1 MAKAWFDYLPE
12 PEYRRVFDTKRFRDA
27 TEPSD
32 EEKQS
37 WTQKAIQKFREATQA
52 AEDKR
57 MSQALE
63 ARQREEAKV
72 PAVQP
77 LGIEARAIP
86 APRAPMTADIQ
97 KFREATEEKRAATG
111 RGIVSG
117 IGAVTERVGSK
128 VQAAREAM
136 LNPEVPVI
144 PSKHPGATEKFATEF
159 RKRLE
164 LTKGYLIKY
173 VQAGRM
179 TEEEAQASWET
190 APQKTLDDMAPST
203 DKGRRFQGLSL
214 SDIGLGTFMGRKITM
229 NDIYEAEKGLLRWT
243 QTPLLPEE
251 FYTPIERVP
260 VVGEKA
266 AEVTRSLTTPIGV
279 AGTALMPEVTALM
292 TAGELAGWGLGTPI
306 EAGLEKAGLPTEVET
321 PIGTWGPRGILQLGG
336 AFAAPWAGPK
346 IAAKVAKVAASPEMA
361 ANIGNFRQGIAKA
374 FAEGEA
380 GGGRLGGKG
389 PRVPAG
395 VPLTPAEELSQLV
408 WQENTR
414 GARLSVRAAKD
425 IPEERLLTGTDA
437 LGRRTRVQGTP
448 EFLRDEVK
456 QLQADALK
464 AGERPIET
472 AGPMFAKPEPVS
484 SDIASF
490 RAATEITPGM
500 SKAERLAQW
509 KAGYK
514 PEAAAPGA
522 PTGGVPPTE
531 PPTAPQPPTGG
542 QMPERGY
549 TGAQEIIDTKEATLL
564 RPGKATQVP
573 LVRQGLSVLNPSVT
587 QERTVL
593 VAYNARRAA
602 SVSLETAW
610 NAKRAPL
617 IDELTAAWK
626 ESPAKYIGPPDRSDV
641 LKGTLADF
649 GQNPGDYTGITPRVK
664 QAVEAYRGHQDAI
677 LAEARGK
684 YGVDIQPYPVQPG
697 GFFVP
702 NVATKESLE
711 TAADTLSSNYTSS
724 SLASKFGTAK
734 TRLYESAAKRMA
746 HDPTF
751 VPETNIGTL
760 ADLHDAALARMAG
773 NETFKLGAG
782 GKMRLEVMQ
791 ETHPKLANQMLGLRQ
806 RLQSLRGTAGR
817 LDQKLD
823 DTVRSFLENP
833 DEMPLSDLAD
843 SLDVRITRGPN
854 VGKSAAEIN
863 AEIQA
868 VRQEIRQIRPAW
880 ENASIDPYVM
890 NRKTFRYYTREQSAA
905 IDKILTTKLPIG
917 QGIVD
922 MIDEIR
928 VTTFGGDISPLTI
941 QGLLGAT
948 ADPVT
953 LAFNARGIGRTL
965 ASGRTLEKLA
975 RAEPELV
982 RRYTIATG
990 RPLGQLGAE
999 FRQVA
1004 KGPERIPLGVGKA
1017 WAFVNDRTMG
1027 AVEYLR
1033 YQAWKNDSN
1042 LLQKLGGKTQ
1052 VVADAEA
1059 ANTWSKIM
1067 PALAPEER
1075 GASALQ
1081 AQLERTPIISSSFAA
1096 GPPALIKDAVSGLA
1110 KLGGS
1115 RELSPIARW
1124 QGLAGREQLA
1134 VLRLTTM
1141 AGTLATLAT
1150 LSYIAA
1156 GDSPEE
1162 AAKKVLNPAT
1172 GRFLTIATGKQGY
1185 VPVGGPF
1192 RSLIRGLAPRYVDG
1206 KLVPFAGTLQFLR
1219 GKEVPPLATTIDLVR
1234 GKDFMGRQIVQGDF
1248 PQNLLSGLWY
1258 AAERHIPLTGGAVS
1272 EKIRTG
1278 EAKLTDIGTLAR
1290 EAGTQLLGVNFY
1302 ETSPYGKL
1310 TELWTKYR
1318 SQVPVEYG
1326 SAPSDFAKAD
1336 DLQRRWFYN
1345 LPEVSGTRQA
1355 QVELAQQREQ
1365 PWGKFTQQRDTA
1377 ETEFQTR
1384 MATYTGTGPEFV
1396 AQYDE
1401 FKSEWGIRA
1410 NQFYGEM
1417 GERDTRS
1424 ANEKAADEW
1433 WAVELGYTSAGE
1445 RDWDTFFS
1453 ERKVIEDANPGLKQ
1467 WLRNREL
1474 ERWTEP
1480 QLREW
1485 VSQMFQAEDIA
1496 DEYYSIPAK
1505 IGMSAED
1512 QESVRA
1518 IMGTIQ
1524 ATASD
1529 QDVPF
1534 EIALA
1539 RSGIAPEL
1547 KSRVRRYK
1555 GLPANPARERFW
1567 LKNRDKEHLF
1577 KQFYSELPLEVPA
1590 EELVGV
1596 GQ

>member
-1 MAKAWFDYLPE
+1 MAAKWFDFLNE

-27 TEPSD
+27 TEPDD
-32 EEKQS
+32 ETKRS
-37 WTQKAIQKFREATQA
+37 WTQDAIGKFREATKA

-77 LGIEARAIP
+77 LGIEARTVP
-86 APRAPMTADIQ
+86 TPRGPMTADIQ
-97 KFREATEEKRAATG
+97 KFREATEPKEAATG
-111 RGIVSG
+111 RSILSG
-117 IGAVTERVGSK
+117 IGAVTERAG
-128 VQAAREAM
+128 AMRETAQGAI
-136 LNPEVPVI
+136 LNPEVPII
-144 PSKHPGATEKFATEF
+144 PSKHPGATEKFATDF
-159 RKRLE
+159 RTRLQDKKDT
-164 LTKGYLIKY
+164 LITLVNKGVIDE
-173 VQAGRM
+173 
-179 TEEEAQASWET
+179 TEAQRRWEQM
-190 APQKTLDDMAPST
+190 PQMVMNEIEPGGKT
-203 DKGRRFQGLSL
+203 RFGLKL
-214 SDIGLGTFMGRKITM
+214 SDIGLGNVMGREVTM
-229 NDIYEAEKGLLRWT
+229 QDVKQLEGKLARLPI
-243 QTPLLPEE
+243 TPLLPEE
-251 FYTPIERVP
+251 AYKPIERIP

-266 AEVTRSLTTPIGV
+266 AEYARGLTTPIGL
-279 AGTALMPEVTALM
+279 AGTIAFPEVTAGM
-292 TAGELAGWGLGTPI
+292 VAGGIAGYEAGKGI
-306 EAGLEKAGLPTEVET
+306 EAGLKKVGLPTTVKVGPLNVGPAGVLETAGTFVGPVLGPAVERAAV
-321 PIGTWGPRGILQLGG
+321 RG
-336 AFAAPWAGPK
+336 
-346 IAAKVAKVAASPEMA
+346 AAKVAKVAARPEIA
-361 ANIGNFRQGIAKA
+361 SFRRGIGATV
-374 FAEGEA
+374 AEEA
-380 GGGRLGGKG
+380 GGLK
-389 PRVPAG
+389 PRVPEA
-395 VPLTPAEELSQLV
+395 VPEAVS
-408 WQENTR
+408 
-414 GARLSVRAAKD
+414 
-425 IPEERLLTGTDA
+425 PE
-437 LGRRTRVQGTP
+437 
-448 EFLRDEVK
+448 
-456 QLQADALK
+456 
-464 AGERPIET
+464 
-472 AGPMFAKPEPVS
+472 
-484 SDIASF
+484 IASF

-514 PEAAAPGA
+514 PEAPAAAPEA
-522 PTGGVPPTE
+522 PVRGPQPVGKEEALARWRAGYGKPPTE
-531 PPTAPQPPTGG
+531 PPTAPPGQPPTGAAG

-573 LVRQGLSVLNPSVT
+573 LVRQGLSVLNPSVS

-602 SVSLETAW
+602 GVSLETAW
-610 NAKRAPL
+610 NARRAPL
-617 IDELTAAWK
+617 IDELQAAWK
-626 ESPAKYIGPPDRSDV
+626 EAAPKYIGPAERPDV

-649 GQNPGDYTGITPRVK
+649 GQNPADYTGATPRLK
-664 QAVEAYRGHQDAI
+664 QAVEGYKGHQDAI

-711 TAADTLSSNYTSS
+711 TAAGTLSSNYTSA

-843 SLDVRITRGPN
+843 SLDVRITRGPR
-854 VGKSAAEIN
+854 VGKSAADIN

-905 IDKILTTKLPIG
+905 IDKILTTRLPIG

-922 MIDEIR
+922 AIDEIR

-965 ASGRTLEKLA
+965 ASGRTLEELA
-975 RAEPELV
+975 RTEPELV

-999 FRQVA
+999 FRQAA
-1004 KGPERIPLGVGKA
+1004 KGPERIPGLGKI
-1017 WAFVNDRTMG
+1017 WALVNDRTMG

-1033 YQAWKNDSN
+1033 YQTWKNDSN
-1042 LLQKLGGKTQ
+1042 LLQKVGGKTQ
-1052 VVADAEA
+1052 AVADAEA

-1141 AGTLATLAT
+1141 AGTLATLTT

-1172 GRFLTIATGKQGY
+1172 GRFMSIATGKQGY
-1185 VPVGGPF
+1185 VPIGGPF

-1219 GKEVPPLATTIDLVR
+1219 GKEVPPLATITDLVR

-1258 AAERHIPLTGGAVS
+1258 AAERHMPLTGGAVS

-1278 EAKLTDIGTLAR
+1278 GAKPSDIGTLAR
-1290 EAGTQLLGVNFY
+1290 EAATQLGGVNFY
-1302 ETSPYGKL
+1302 ETSPYEKL
-1310 TELWTKYR
+1310 TELVPGWGTMTKGQR
-1318 SQVPVEYG
+1318 DEIAGQRPEVAALWNKQLQQG
-1326 SAPSDFAKAD
+1326 
-1336 DLQRRWFYN
+1336 LQRGEQWAETKQETQQAADEF
-1345 LPEVSGTRQA
+1345 GA
-1355 QVELAQQREQ
+1355 QVLAAYSK
-1365 PWGKFTQQRDTA
+1365 PGI
-1377 ETEFQTR
+1377 
-1384 MATYTGTGPEFV
+1384 TGADIMDSVTDFL
-1396 AQYDE
+1396 Q
-1401 FKSEWGIRA
+1401 KRA
-1410 NQFYGEM
+1410 NQSELRYAGVEFKNQGEDQKLLDAYYQITM
-1417 GERDTRS
+1417 PDVPTATERND
-1424 ANEKAADEW
+1424 
-1433 WAVELGYTSAGE
+1433 
-1445 RDWDTFFS
+1445 FFAQQDAF
-1453 ERKVIEDANPGLKQ
+1453 IAANPRVK
-1467 WLRNREL
+1467 EL
-1474 ERWTEP
+1474 IRQNHQAIFTDP
-1480 QLREW
+1480 QMKAL
-1485 VSQMFQAEDIA
+1485 MAEIDA
-1496 DEYYSIPAK
+1496 ARDVRSEYYSIPAK
-1505 IGMSAED
+1505 LGFSAEEEAELAPWAA
-1512 QESVRA
+1512 QAAAMKSTYHYSPRRA
-1518 IMGTIQ
+1518 LNELGLDAEL
-1524 ATASD
+1524 AT
-1529 QDVPF
+1529 
-1534 EIALA
+1534 
-1539 RSGIAPEL
+1539 
-1547 KSRVRRYK
+1547 RVLRYMNRA
-1555 GLPANPARERFW
+1555 ANPARARFW
-1567 LKNRDKEHLF
+1567 RMNPDKKVLY
-1577 KQFYSELPLEVPA
+1577 KQFYSELPLEVPT
-1590 EELVGV
+1590 EELAATG
-1596 GQ
+1596 

>member
-1 MAKAWFDYLPE
+1 MGSVWSDFLPKREYDRTFGVAK
-12 PEYRRVFDTKRFRDA
+12 FRDA
-27 TEPSD
+27 TEPSP

-37 WTQKAIQKFREATQA
+37 WVQDAIKKFREATQA
-52 AEDKR
+52 AEEKKTNLL
-57 MSQALE
+57 A
-63 ARQREEAKV
+63 AKQREETKV

-86 APRAPMTADIQ
+86 KPRAPITADIQ
-97 KFREATEEKRAATG
+97 KFREATAPTEAATRLHEKVHPLG
-111 RGIVSG
+111 LERLAGKRWTPAELESIEQYRRGEITEDMLNELLRGSATATGLPGLNRILGPELSRPEYIASLPVGGWSGIV
-117 IGAVTERVGSK
+117 
-128 VQAAREAM
+128 
-136 LNPEVPVI
+136 
-144 PSKHPGATEKFATEF
+144 PGAA
-159 RKRLE
+159 
-164 LTKGYLIKY
+164 
-173 VQAGRM
+173 
-179 TEEEAQASWET
+179 
-190 APQKTLDDMAPST
+190 
-203 DKGRRFQGLSL
+203 
-214 SDIGLGTFMGRKITM
+214 
-229 NDIYEAEKGLLRWT
+229 GLLGMR
-243 QTPLLPEE
+243 
-251 FYTPIERVP
+251 
-260 VVGEKA
+260 G
-266 AEVTRSLTTPIGV
+266 AEVVSQ
-279 AGTALMPEVTALM
+279 
-292 TAGELAGWGLGTPI
+292 
-306 EAGLEKAGLPTEVET
+306 KYNLP
-321 PIGTWGPRGILQLGG
+321 PAAAIPLQLGAGLVAGMAG
-336 AFAAPWAGPK
+336 AKLQGAALRGA
-346 IAAKVAKVAASPEMA
+346 AKVAASPEIA
-361 ANIGNFRQGIAKA
+361 AFRRGILKTVS
-374 FAEGEA
+374 EEA
-380 GGGRLGGKG
+380 GGAPLG
-389 PRVPAG
+389 PRVPEEPVNAWSIGMIEKDLQNLRRNLALAEAG
-395 VPLTPAEELSQLV
+395 SPKVKGSPEAWRQLITEKEAELAGLK
-408 WQENTR
+408 
-414 GARLSVRAAKD
+414 GA
-425 IPEERLLTGTDA
+425 
-437 LGRRTRVQGTP
+437 
-448 EFLRDEVK
+448 
-456 QLQADALK
+456 
-464 AGERPIET
+464 T
-472 AGPMFAKPEPVS
+472 APEPVS
-484 SDIASF
+484 ADIASF

-514 PEAAAPGA
+514 PETPA
-522 PTGGVPPTE
+522 GGVPPTE
-531 PPTAPQPPTGG
+531 PPTAPPGQPPTGG
-542 QMPERGY
+542 LMPERGY

-573 LVRQGLSVLNPSVT
+573 LVWQGLSVLNPSVT

-602 SVSLETAW
+602 GVSLETAW
-610 NAKRAPL
+610 NARRAPL

-626 ESPAKYIGPPDRSDV
+626 ETPAKYIGPPDRPDV

-649 GQNPGDYTGITPRVK
+649 GQNPADYTGATPRLK
-664 QAVEAYRGHQDAI
+664 QAVEGYKAHQDAI

-711 TAADTLSSNYTSS
+711 TAAGTLSSNYTSA

-791 ETHPKLANQMLGLRQ
+791 ETHPKLANQMLTLRQ

-823 DTVRSFLENP
+823 DTVRSFLDNP

-868 VRQEIRQIRPAW
+868 VRQAIRQIRPAW

-905 IDKILTTKLPIG
+905 IDKILTTRLPIG

-922 MIDEIR
+922 VIDEIR

-965 ASGRTLEKLA
+965 ASGRTLEELT

-999 FRQVA
+999 FRQAA
-1004 KGPERIPLGVGKA
+1004 KGPERIPGLGRA
-1017 WAFVNDRTMG
+1017 WALVNDRTMG

-1052 VVADAEA
+1052 AVADAEA

-1141 AGTLATLAT
+1141 TGTLATLTT

-1172 GRFLTIATGKQGY
+1172 GRFMSIATGKQGY
-1185 VPVGGPF
+1185 IPIGGPF

-1219 GKEVPPLATTIDLVR
+1219 GKEVPPLATITDLIR
-1234 GKDFMGRQIVQGDF
+1234 GQDFMGRQIVQGDF

-1258 AAERHIPLTGGAVS
+1258 AAERHMPLTGGAVS

-1302 ETSPYGKL
+1302 ETSVWDKRDEARDKAAQQKFG
-1310 TELWTKYR
+1310 R
-1318 SQVPVEYG
+1318 SWG
-1326 SAPSDFAKAD
+1326 
-1336 DLQRRWFYN
+1336 DLNRGQQDEVRAAT
-1345 LPEVSGTRQA
+1345 PEVVQLETKATETGAGRGFNYSQRTEAYQKVKDEKAEQGERLLDADPTGKQWVVWRKDTGTRLDQEWDSLTR
-1355 QVELAQQREQ
+1355 QFNITEEPREPDKVEDQ
-1365 PWGKFTQQRDTA
+1365 FA
-1377 ETEFQTR
+1377 ER
-1384 MATYTGTGPEFV
+1384 Y
-1396 AQYDE
+1396 
-1401 FKSEWGIRA
+1401 W
-1410 NQFYGEM
+1410 N
-1417 GERDTRS
+1417 
-1424 ANEKAADEW
+1424 
-1433 WAVELGYTSAGE
+1433 VEP
-1445 RDWDTFFS
+1445 
-1453 ERKVIEDANPGLKQ
+1453 DANNDGMISDAEGLQFDTDRKAI
-1467 WLRNREL
+1467 LAEARAVG
-1474 ERWTEP
+1474 
-1480 QLREW
+1480 
-1485 VSQMFQAEDIA
+1485 VSEDYIKVQYRGRMWKNNPRLQAIEEEYQQAKDIA
-1496 DEYYSIPAK
+1496 AEWYSIPAK
-1505 IGMSAED
+1505 RGYSTEEEAELAPWADQAAAIGGAPG
-1512 QESVRA
+1512 RA
-1518 IMGTIQ
+1518 LSTLGL
-1524 ATASD
+1524 D
-1529 QDVPF
+1529 PD
-1534 EIALA
+1534 LA
-1539 RSGIAPEL
+1539 
-1547 KSRVRRYK
+1547 SRVLRYMHS
-1555 GLPANPARERFW
+1555 PDNPARARFW
-1567 LKNRDKEHLF
+1567 RQNKEKKALKDK
-1577 KQFYSELPLEVPA
+1577 FYKDIPISLPA
-1590 EELVGV
+1590 EELAGV
-1596 GQ
+1596 R